1 MRIKVLYLI
10 AFIAWSASLVA
21 EASTG
26 HVIVAFDRAI
36 PNYQFKYSD
45 VSTLYSIDDLIK
57 HELQFDDLYL
67 SVVGYTLNGM
77 YPDIDSFVL
86 PYTDSAGNPVLW
98 CNYESLA
105 MQFPH
110 WPLGEPTKTR
120 NYVHPASMQSLAKPY
135 CVMET
140 AVWKE
145 SQQAEATYVLFV
157 TDEKVQ
163 GIDDD
168 YAAEWKTMIFFNY
181 EAYARIEH
189 QVFQRLQR
197 FNEMYRFELR
207 ERKTL
212 YNQYSIVVYEL
223 LPTSKPSIY
232 SVSDMPSPLP
242 IKRVRGGHIID
253 CKVESKDANY
263 KVCDW
268 MVIGADG
275 KAFERNSDGNIFIQS
290 GRLNDG
296 DSIEIRMTLQQ
307 TDTLYGG
314 VLLNKSN
321 CAGMALRQAI
331 KMNDENKIWG
341 AIPLSDTFWW
351 WMPDDIDAAVKI
363 WEYII
368 FILLISIL
376 VYIYRTLSKHLG
388 LYRPSNKKISMN
400 IKTSK

>member
-10 AFIAWSASLVA
+10 TFIAWSASLVA
-21 EASTG
+21 EASIG

-45 VSTLYSIDDLIK
+45 VSTLYSIDDFIK

-98 CNYESLA
+98 YNYESLA

-232 SVSDMPSPLP
+232 SVSDIPSPLP
-242 IKRVRGGHIID
+242 IKRVRGGYIID
-253 CKVESKDANY
+253 CKVESKDADY

-275 KAFERNSDGNIFIQS
+275 KAFERNSDGKIFIQS

-314 VLLNKSN
+314 VLLNESN
-321 CAGMALRQAI
+321 CTGMALRQAI
-331 KMNDENKIWG
+331 RMNDENKIWG

-388 LYRPSNKKISMN
+388 LYRPSNKKVSMN